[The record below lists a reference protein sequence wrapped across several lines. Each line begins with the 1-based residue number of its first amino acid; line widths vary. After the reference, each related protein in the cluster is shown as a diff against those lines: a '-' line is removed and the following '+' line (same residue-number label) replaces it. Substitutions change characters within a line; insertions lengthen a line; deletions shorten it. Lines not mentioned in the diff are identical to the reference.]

1 MCVCVYLYIYI
12 YIYIFWLPLG
22 NVRGHCMAGVY
33 IYIYIH
39 THTYVC
45 LFGLRQ
51 KSIEEQA
58 QPVSLVQTAGA
69 QSSDPEPFTFQLL
82 VTPNQTPESLTALN
96 PKLVDPFFPHPMKG
110 PGRQI
115 PRGLRDR
122 QRQKEEHGRQQQGY
136 KGLAPVSAWR
146 FGVGVRVSRLTTLLG
161 SPSLSSN
168 EFDITAGCFC
178 ASACRVISRGC
189 ETFQT
194 LRESPLL
201 ALNPV
206 SPKHSPEQHS
216 PKVFEP

>member
-1 MCVCVYLYIYI
+1 MHTLICSFYLSRCSYIYIYMCVCVCVYIYI
-12 YIYIFWLPLG
+12 YIYI
-22 NVRGHCMAGVY
+22 Y
-33 IYIYIH
+33 IY
-39 THTYVC
+39 TYVC

-82 VTPNQTPESLTALN
+82 ITPNPTPESLTALN

-146 FGVGVRVSRLTTLLG
+146 FGVGVRVSRLTILLG

-178 ASACRVISRGC
+178 ASACRLGVISRGC